1 LTVQTV
7 RRFSFRICGTFSF
20 RYTGISFFILWKSR
34 EIQLYIIIV
43 IPIISKPYTW
53 QKLTLCFCPFLCTGK
68 RRDSMEKILKA
79 LIAVAAIVL
88 EEILEDDQA

>member
-1 LTVQTV
+1 
-7 RRFSFRICGTFSF
+7 
-20 RYTGISFFILWKSR
+20 
-34 EIQLYIIIV
+34 V